1 MTFNEWEESRKESL
15 AIAQKN
21 IAILQA
27 QRDSELSKLF
37 GDSFETAMAEE
48 VREYTK
54 AIAITSMEEDLF
66 QIAVLLKELKEELK
80 DAPRVM
86 LKKPEQSRFVEWIPC
101 KIDDRIDHY
110 ECSDCARSQPIKTSY
125 CSHCGAKMFIKVDD
139 ALNDIMKDLVK
150 DNE

>member
-1 MTFNEWEESRKESL
+1 MTFNEWEESRAESL
-15 AIAQKN
+15 ATAQKN

-27 QRDSELSKLF
+27 QGDSELGKLF
-37 GDSFETAMAEE
+37 GDSFETALAEE

-54 AIAITSMEEDLF
+54 AISITSIEEDLF

-86 LKKPEQSRFVEWIPC
+86 FKKPEQSRFIEWIPC

-110 ECSDCARSQPIKTSY
+110 ECSDCGRSQPIKTSY
-125 CSHCGAKMFIKVDD
+125 CSHCGAKMFEKVGD
-139 ALNDIMKDLVK
+139 ALDDIMKDLVK